1 MPDYGSEKGFSG
13 RQTNT
18 YKGGSGYVS
27 GSGGSGSKKKQT
39 IAQKNREKKRKA
51 ALAAQL
57 KAQREGYERQ
67 QEIDAAKL
75 YLLG

>member
-27 GSGGSGSKKKQT
+27 GSGGSGKKQT
-39 IAQKNREKKRKA
+39 VAQKNREKR
-51 ALAAQL
+51 
-57 KAQREGYERQ
+57 ERQ
-67 QEIDAAKL
+67 HLQL
-75 YLLG
+75 N